1 MVQGARICGLP
12 CVNHNLNVKRTLR
25 MMSIQLLEEKSRRW
39 NVLRHDP
46 VRFFH
51 ELWGVQL
58 LFCLLLEICE
68 TMRAF
73 AGPSGFGPSEAPFAF
88 GCRSEPGG
96 VLSLK
101 SVSIATGKWMEIA

>member
-1 MVQGARICGLP
+1 MTRCDSF
-12 CVNHNLNVKRTLR
+12 
-25 MMSIQLLEEKSRRW
+25 MSCAGCS
-39 NVLRHDP
+39 
-46 VRFFH
+46 FC
-51 ELWGVQL
+51 
-58 LFCLLLEICE
+58 FCLLLEICE

-73 AGPSGFGPSEAPFAF
+73 AGSGFGPSEAPFAF